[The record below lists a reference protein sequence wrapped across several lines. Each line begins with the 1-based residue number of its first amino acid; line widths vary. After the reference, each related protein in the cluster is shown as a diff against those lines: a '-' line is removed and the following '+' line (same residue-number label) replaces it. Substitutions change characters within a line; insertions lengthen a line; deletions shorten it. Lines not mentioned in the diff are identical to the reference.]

1 MKKMKLK
8 KRPAKSPQQI
18 QKQKKQ
24 RKKIIITCL
33 VVVALLVTSA
43 TIYLGF
49 GIFKQVEGFSKEKL
63 LNEESSF
70 LVDEN
75 DNQYFHLVKVES
87 EKTFLMMTF
96 PKL

>member
-1 MKKMKLK
+1 MMKKLKLK

-63 LNEESSF
+63 LNEVRETSKEYIEVIEDTLSRWSQKKRF
-70 LVDEN
+70 L
-75 DNQYFHLVKVES
+75 
-87 EKTFLMMTF
+87 
-96 PKL
+96 

>member
-1 MKKMKLK
+1 MKKLKLK

-63 LNEESSF
+63 LNEESILSQVVL
-70 LVDEN
+70 LVGDR
-75 DNQYFHLVKVES
+75 QLLS
-87 EKTFLMMTF
+87 R
-96 PKL
+96 